1 MNVLPIC
8 ISISNAKT
16 NNSKANSNTK
26 RLNYQQNI
34 RFKGGI
40 TKKASVIVLLLSSI
54 LRADARGISAVRKV
68 QVYQDSSMVNRMIG
82 IIPRPNLPKIAQS
95 DTISKFLILDA
106 DKKAKNLNIISLNII
121 SGDSQ
126 NIVEKVPMPLKIL
139 KKSSNFDA
147 DSSMI
152 DGTKPI
158 QNSGGEQN
166 LSQNKSNLSES
177 IVTKNLKK
185 KGEDGKNAIIP
196 TGKAVNRSFFRFINN
211 IGKVISTN
219 KDYPIDGMINQEI
232 HQGTEKD
239 CWLISAINA
248 MSYTDRGRELLKEAI
263 SISADNTVAV
273 TLKGT
278 GETYKFT
285 AEEVLSRSKDLSTGD
300 LDARVLEMAVEKHRL
315 KLLDNKRSDIN
326 YKNLSDW
333 SYKLSKLAT
342 KKDPLNTGSGIEAF
356 SLLSGSN
363 ADFFAVNS
371 NSKDY
376 KEKFEIYLNMIEH
389 NPNYFVSFVTF
400 RNNFT
405 VNIDSAMNK
414 LLRTNH
420 LYAIKKVNDKDV
432 ILINP
437 NNSMQEI
444 VLSKVQLMN
453 SLQQLQ
459 IGEYSA
465 LNY

>member
-8 ISISNAKT
+8 ISIPNAKT
-16 NNSKANSNTK
+16 NNSRTNSNTK

-54 LRADARGISAVRKV
+54 LRADARGISAARKI
-68 QVYQDSSMVNRMIG
+68 QIYQDSSMVNRMIG
-82 IIPRPNLPKIAQS
+82 IIPKPNLPKIAQS
-95 DTISKFLILDA
+95 DTVSKFLMSDA
-106 DKKAKNLNIISLNII
+106 DKRAKNLNII

-139 KKSSNFDA
+139 KKSSNFDT

-158 QNSGGEQN
+158 QNSGGKQN

-177 IVTKNLKK
+177 IVAKNLKK
-185 KGEDGKNAIIP
+185 KGEDGKNSIIP
-196 TGKAVNRSFFRFINN
+196 TGKAVNKSFFRFISN

-248 MSYTDRGRELLKEAI
+248 MSYTDRGRALLKEAI

-285 AEEVLSRSKDLSTGD
+285 TEEVLSRSKDLSTGD
-300 LDARVLEMAVEKHRL
+300 LDARVLEMAVEQHRL

-333 SYKLSKLAT
+333 SYKVSKLAT

-376 KEKFEIYLNMIEH
+376 KEKFEIYLNMIEN

-437 NNSMQEI
+437 NNSTQEI

-459 IGEYSA
+459 IGEYST
-465 LNY
+465 LN